1 MAGMNSPAL
10 LLAALTPLASD
21 LVFVGISVAFFAL
34 AAAYA
39 WFCRKVR

>member
-21 LVFVGISVAFFAL
+21 LVFAGISVAFFGIAI
-34 AAAYA
+34 AYA

>member
-1 MAGMNSPAL
+1 MNSPAL
-10 LLAALTPLASD
+10 LLAELTPLASD
-21 LVFVGISVAFFAL
+21 LVFVGISVAFFAI

>member
-1 MAGMNSPAL
+1 MAGMNSPTL
-10 LLAALTPLASD
+10 PLAALTPLVMD

-34 AAAYA
+34 AAAFA

>member
-10 LLAALTPLASD
+10 PLAALTPLASD
-21 LVFVGISVAFFAL
+21 VVFAGIAVAFFVL

>member
-10 LLAALTPLASD
+10 PLAALTPLVTD
-21 LVFVGISVAFFAL
+21 LIFVGVSVAFFGIAT
-34 AAAYA
+34 AYA

>member
-10 LLAALTPLASD
+10 LLATLTPLASD
-21 LVFVGISVAFFAL
+21 LVYAGISAAFFVL

-39 WFCRKVR
+39 YFCEKVR

>member
-1 MAGMNSPAL
+1 MGAMNSPVLPIAL
-10 LLAALTPLASD
+10 TALAAD

>member
-1 MAGMNSPAL
+1 L

-21 LVFVGISVAFFAL
+21 LVYAGISVAFFVL

-39 WFCRKVR
+39 WFCQKVR